1 MDPSRTFPF
10 GWGFRFGHRR
20 LALARTQP
28 QRGPWA
34 YFGLAFPAAV
44 APTIAMTVP
53 TRSAVLSTQFGGST
67 RVSVMSILLTQPRR
81 LARLFMLALCR
92 SDF

>member
-1 MDPSRTFPF
+1 
-10 GWGFRFGHRR
+10 
-20 LALARTQP
+20 
-28 QRGPWA
+28 
-34 YFGLAFPAAV
+34 
-44 APTIAMTVP
+44 MTVP